1 MEIHENLFQ
10 GKEEDEESLADPL
23 FAPFEPINDL
33 VLVKLWEEKS
43 HGVLSKEF
51 GIVSADKYKQR
62 SNQAI
67 IVAVGDKVTAR
78 VQAGDRILLGIGN
91 VEDVNVNGENL
102 LLIREG
108 DIRGFE
114 RKL

>member
-10 GKEEDEESLADPL
+10 GKEEDASQADPL
-23 FAPFEPINDL
+23 FAPFEPINDF
-33 VLVKLWEEKS
+33 VLIKLYQESNDKAGSFIIPEK
-43 HGVLSKEF
+43 F
-51 GIVSADKYKQR
+51 RQR

-67 IVAVGDKVTAR
+67 VRGIGDKVTAR
-78 VQAGDRILLGIGN
+78 VNIGDRILMGLGN
-91 VEDVNVNGENL
+91 TEDVNVNGENL

-114 RKL
+114 RAL

>member
-10 GKEEDEESLADPL
+10 GDDPTDDL
-23 FAPFEPINDL
+23 DVAAFAPFEPINDL
-33 VLVKLWEEKS
+33 VLVKLWQEDNSKIGSIVVAEKYR
-43 HGVLSKEF
+43 K
-51 GIVSADKYKQR
+51 R
-62 SNQAI
+62 SDRAI

>member
-1 MEIHENLFQ
+1 MVDIHENLFQ
-10 GKEEDEESLADPL
+10 HTGDEESLADPL

-33 VLVKLWEEKS
+33 VLVKLWQEDNSKIGSIVVAEK
-43 HGVLSKEF
+43 
-51 GIVSADKYKQR
+51 YRQR
-62 SNQAI
+62 SNRAI

>member
-10 GKEEDEESLADPL
+10 GSDEESFADPL
-23 FAPFEPINDL
+23 FAPFEPINDF
-33 VLVKLWEEKS
+33 VLIKLWEE
-43 HGVLSKEF
+43 HDAGVLSKEF
-51 GIVSADKYKQR
+51 KIIAADKYKQR

-67 IVAVGDKVTAR
+67 VRGIGDKVTAR
-78 VQAGDRILLGIGN
+78 VNIGDRIVLGIGN
-91 VEDVNVNGENL
+91 TEDVNVHGENL

>member
-10 GKEEDEESLADPL
+10 GSDEPEHDETPA

-33 VLVKLWEEKS
+33 VLVKLWEEKN

-67 IVAVGDKVTAR
+67 VRAIGDKVTSR
-78 VQAGDRILLGIGN
+78 VNVGDRILLGIGN
-91 VEDVNVNGENL
+91 VEDVSVNGE
-102 LLIREG
+102 
-108 DIRGFE
+108 
-114 RKL
+114 